1 MKSSVLFLT
10 ILFLYSSCA
19 TNSQQTKVDVR
30 KDTVTTIVGADHDEH
45 GCKASA
51 GYTWSLIKQ
60 ECIRSFE
67 LPLQL
72 TNKDNSFSAGVAFA
86 SDSSRVEI
94 FTKDGTMLL
103 NKQGDAMYS
112 DTAWLFQKIKDQWV
126 MRKLH
131 SEEIAYSSKK
141 R

>member
-1 MKSSVLFLT
+1 M
-10 ILFLYSSCA
+10 YCSCE
-19 TNSQQTKVDVR
+19 TKSQQTKLDVQ

-51 GYTWSLIKQ
+51 GYTWSLIRQ
-60 ECIRSFE
+60 DCIRSFE

-112 DTAWLFQKIKDQWV
+112 DATWLFQRIQDEWL
-126 MRKLH
+126 MRK
-131 SEEIAYSSKK
+131 SDSKEIAYSSKK